1 MIEKGVSFIGQV
13 GEPRLPEKSYHTIYI
28 ELSIEHACDTVYFC
42 TNCIHYIVSFPKMIE
57 KSSKLCKHACS
68 YIEYMLNCK
77 VTTCSCYFSWI
88 LNNSYVIV
96 KLNKEE
102 G

>member
-1 MIEKGVSFIGQV
+1 MHVIPCVSVQ
-13 GEPRLPEKSYHTIYI
+13 
-28 ELSIEHACDTVYFC
+28 TVYITLSAFKQ
-42 TNCIHYIVSFPKMIE
+42 FPKMIE
-57 KSSKLCKHACS
+57 KLSKLCKHACS

-77 VTTCSCYFSWI
+77 VTTCSYFSWI